1 MISEGRIVNVGGI
14 GYVSAGTEWEGKEGV
29 LNY

>member
-1 MISEGRIVNVGGI
+1 MISGRRVVNLGGI

-29 LNY
+29 LNC